1 MRGRTLK
8 YYRLSDQYGNLSLAV
23 ETGENVLED
32 ITSIE
37 DDLDDISDLARTS
50 ALTGI
55 SIDDIVRTI
64 LDSGSAE
71 QIKLDELMQS
81 SKSDGPLRIDIP
93 LDPPEVWAAGV
104 TYKNSEMER
113 RRESDTPDVYSNV
126 YNADRPEVFL
136 KSTSDRCM
144 GPFEEVGIREDS
156 NWNVPE
162 PELAFVLYRG
172 DIIGYTIGN
181 DMSSRQI
188 EGDNPLYLPR
198 AKFYDQSCSIG
209 PCFVTTES
217 VNDPQNLGVQC
228 LIVRDTETV
237 FEGTTSTSDMART
250 CLELADWLQRS
261 NRVPEMTTVL
271 TGTSIVPPPDFSLQP
286 GDNVIITIDEIGT
299 LENSVIQV

>member
-1 MRGRTLK
+1 MK

-23 ETGENVLED
+23 ETGENILED

-37 DDLDDISDLARTS
+37 EDLDDISQLARTS

-55 SIDDIVRTI
+55 GIDEISRTI
-64 LDSGSAE
+64 LDSGKAD
-71 QIKLDELMQS
+71 QIYLDQVIES
-81 SKSDGPLRIDIP
+81 SRTEGPLRIDIP
-93 LDPPEVWAAGV
+93 IDPPEVWAAGV

-113 RRESDTPDVYSNV
+113 RRESDTPDVYSKV

-144 GPFEEVGIREDS
+144 GPFEDVGIREDS

-162 PELAFVLYRG
+162 PELAFVLYKG

-188 EGDNPLYLPR
+188 EGDNPLYLPQ

-209 PCFVTTES
+209 PCFVTAES
-217 VNDPQNLGVQC
+217 LGDPQNLGVQC
-228 LIVRDTETV
+228 LVVRDNETV

-250 CLELADWLQRS
+250 CLELSDWLQRS

-271 TGTSIVPPPDFSLQP
+271 TGTSIVPPPDFSLKE
-286 GDNVIITIDEIGT
+286 GDNVIISIDEIGT

>member
-1 MRGRTLK
+1 
-8 YYRLSDQYGNLSLAV
+8 LAV

-71 QIKLDELMQS
+71 QIQLDELIES

-188 EGDNPLYLPR
+188 EGDNPLYLPQ

-209 PCFVTTES
+209 PCFVTTDS

-228 LIVRDTETV
+228 LIVRNTKTV

-250 CLELADWLQRS
+250 CLEIADWLQRS

>member
-1 MRGRTLK
+1 M
-8 YYRLSDQYGNLSLAV
+8 
-23 ETGENVLED
+23 LED
-32 ITSIE
+32 LTSIE
-37 DDLDDISDLARTS
+37 DDLDDIADLARTS

-55 SIDDIVRTI
+55 TIDDIARTI

-71 QIKLDELMQS
+71 QIYLDQVIES
-81 SKSDGPLRIDIP
+81 SRTGEGLRIDIP

-172 DIIGYTIGN
+172 EIIGYTIGN

-188 EGDNPLYLPR
+188 EGDNPLYLPQ

-217 VNDPQNLGVQC
+217 VEDPQNLGVQC
-228 LIVRDTETV
+228 IIVRETETV

-250 CLELADWLQRS
+250 CLEISDWLQRS
-261 NRVPEMTTVL
+261 NRVPELTTVL
-271 TGTSIVPPPDFSLQP
+271 TGTSIVPPPDFTLQA
-286 GDNVIITIDEIGT
+286 GDKVIITIDEIGT

>member
-1 MRGRTLK
+1 MK

-23 ETGENVLED
+23 ETGENMLED
-32 ITSIE
+32 LTSIE
-37 DDLDDISDLARTS
+37 DDLDDIADLARTS

-55 SIDDIVRTI
+55 TIDDIARAI

-71 QIKLDELMQS
+71 QIYLDQVIES
-81 SKSDGPLRIDIP
+81 SRTGEGLRIDIP

-172 DIIGYTIGN
+172 EIIGYTIGN

-188 EGDNPLYLPR
+188 EGDNPLYLPQ

-217 VNDPQNLGVQC
+217 VEDPQNLGVQC
-228 LIVRDTETV
+228 IIVRETETV

-250 CLELADWLQRS
+250 CLEISDWLQRS
-261 NRVPEMTTVL
+261 NRVPELTTVL
-271 TGTSIVPPPDFSLQP
+271 TGTSIVPPPDFTLQA
-286 GDNVIITIDEIGT
+286 GDKVIITIDEIGT